1 MPSESV
7 CQVERSWVDVGSFH
21 TRFSGEVYELHSVGP
36 EYFGFNRVCVCIYIY
51 IYTVHIYSIYITR
64 CRWSLG
70 QSTFDSQFLMD
81 GVGYLIVTMGVNTLS
96 YCTRCT
102 GCVLNDFLTTTV
114 IIIIIIIII
123 IFNRSLFVAF
133 WY

>member
-21 TRFSGEVYELHSVGP
+21 KRFSGEVYKLYSVSP
-36 EYFGFNRVCVCIYIY
+36 EYFGFTRVCVYVCVYIY
-51 IYTVHIYSIYITR
+51 ITQY
-64 CRWSLG
+64 RWSLG

-96 YCTRCT
+96 
-102 GCVLNDFLTTTV
+102 
-114 IIIIIIIII
+114 
-123 IFNRSLFVAF
+123 
-133 WY
+133 